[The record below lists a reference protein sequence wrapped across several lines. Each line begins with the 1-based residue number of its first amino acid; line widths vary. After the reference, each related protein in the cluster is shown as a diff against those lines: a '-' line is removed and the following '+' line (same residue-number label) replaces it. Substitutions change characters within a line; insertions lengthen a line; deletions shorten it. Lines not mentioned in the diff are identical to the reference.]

1 MSADRQIF
9 QNVIE
14 VVNHTNNM
22 PLIQSDQ
29 RVEEMQKMQNSATVA
44 LDQDSQDIQQQRL
57 NVPNP
62 LMNDCE
68 VEIVQESQILEEPAP
83 DKKEEVHQI
92 SLVMQLDTKTL
103 SKVWGDRVDREG
115 EIEFDSELE
124 TPFQKVVKKE
134 GEAS

>member
-29 RVEEMQKMQNSATVA
+29 RVEEMQKMQNPATVA

-57 NVPNP
+57 NVPSP

-68 VEIVQESQILEEPAP
+68 VEIVQESQILEEPAT
-83 DKKEEVHQI
+83 DKKEKAHQI

-103 SKVWGDRVDREG
+103 LSFGVIGLIEKVKLNL
-115 EIEFDSELE
+115 IELE
-124 TPFQKVVKKE
+124 TPFQKNVKKE